1 MAHSQVGRTSSRDSV
16 TNLPAGSD
24 GRGPGAPWSSQRE
37 PLYDALAADVAA
49 SVRHARQ
56 DAAWLAMADSQVWRT
71 SSRDL
76 DIAPPAEVL
85 EARGA
90 AARPR
95 PQPVG
100 QRSGGGQQAVTT
112 LRTRPQDGCGRCVPP
127 PLLERPQR
135 HLLHAVRGKRIC
147 DLTLLRNK
155 GHPTA
160 AIVCSRPSL
169 RIIRRRH
176 ARTQRSLTTHTLCAR
191 GQHFSHVV
199 LYTRR
204 STASHA
210 IPAAGCD
217 LVPTGAPV
225 LLP

>member
-1 MAHSQVGRTSSRDSV
+1 M
-16 TNLPAGSD
+16 
-24 GRGPGAPWSSQRE
+24 
-37 PLYDALAADVAA
+37 
-49 SVRHARQ
+49 
-56 DAAWLAMADSQVWRT
+56 LAMADSQVWRT
-71 SSRDL
+71 SLRDL
-76 DIAPPAEVL
+76 DIAPPAEAL

-95 PQPVG
+95 PPPVG

-127 PLLERPQR
+127 PLVGRPQR

-169 RIIRRRH
+169 RIIWRRH
-176 ARTQRSLTTHTLCAR
+176 ARTQRSLTTHTLCAG
-191 GQHFSHVV
+191 GQYSSHHVV
-199 LYTRR
+199 LYTWR
-204 STASHA
+204 SNASHA

-217 LVPTGAPV
+217 LAPTGAPV

>member
-1 MAHSQVGRTSSRDSV
+1 MLARMRHGSRRRT
-16 TNLPAGSD
+16 LK
-24 GRGPGAPWSSQRE
+24 
-37 PLYDALAADVAA
+37 
-49 SVRHARQ
+49 
-56 DAAWLAMADSQVWRT
+56 
-71 SSRDL
+71 SRDL

-90 AARPR
+90 AARQR

-127 PLLERPQR
+127 PLVGRPQR

-147 DLTLLRNK
+147 DLKLLRNK

-191 GQHFSHVV
+191 GQCFSHTSSCTPGAVPHRTPS
-199 LYTRR
+199 LLLAATLCLPARQIFCPEGRTRGTLR
-204 STASHA
+204 LRRATGYVSAPALPASVAQRLAARQAGTRPARTLARQLPTA
-210 IPAAGCD
+210 
-217 LVPTGAPV
+217 V
-225 LLP
+225 